1 MSTEPE
7 YILENNFIAQLTGL
21 GYQLTYV
28 NNVGLLKDNLR
39 VELERLND
47 CKLSDSE
54 WYKVQTQL
62 TKGSKSID
70 RARLLREQLII
81 ERDGQPALRLK
92 LADQRNWE
100 NNSFQVL
107 NQFQKE
113 NGNIKNRY
121 DVTILM
127 NGLPVVQIE
136 LKRRGVE
143 IKEAF
148 QQVQRYQRDTYH
160 AGEGYFQFI
169 QMFVI
174 SNGVNTE
181 YFANNSTLNKLFS
194 FNWTDED
201 NNAINQLTDF
211 TQTFL
216 NREHLHKM
224 IFRYTVLTTENVA
237 MMLRP
242 YQCYAVEGILKT
254 VRKVLAMD
262 IYGTPLGLERR
273 SQALRRAR
281 F

>member
-1 MSTEPE
+1 M
-7 YILENNFIAQLTGL
+7 
-21 GYQLTYV
+21 

-39 VELERLND
+39 LELERLND

-136 LKRRGVE
+136 LKRRG
-143 IKEAF
+143 
-148 QQVQRYQRDTYH
+148 
-160 AGEGYFQFI
+160 
-169 QMFVI
+169 
-174 SNGVNTE
+174 
-181 YFANNSTLNKLFS
+181 
-194 FNWTDED
+194 
-201 NNAINQLTDF
+201 
-211 TQTFL
+211 
-216 NREHLHKM
+216 
-224 IFRYTVLTTENVA
+224 
-237 MMLRP
+237 
-242 YQCYAVEGILKT
+242 
-254 VRKVLAMD
+254 
-262 IYGTPLGLERR
+262 
-273 SQALRRAR
+273 
-281 F
+281 

>member
-1 MSTEPE
+1 MSTQTE
-7 YILENNFIAQLTGL
+7 YILENNFIAKLTEL

-28 NNVGLLKDNLR
+28 NNVELLKDNLR
-39 VELERLND
+39 AELERLND

-54 WYKVQTQL
+54 WYKVQTKL
-62 TKGSKSID
+62 TKGKSID

-92 LADQRNWE
+92 LTDQRNWD

-160 AGEGYFQFI
+160 AG
-169 QMFVI
+169 
-174 SNGVNTE
+174 
-181 YFANNSTLNKLFS
+181 
-194 FNWTDED
+194 
-201 NNAINQLTDF
+201 
-211 TQTFL
+211 
-216 NREHLHKM
+216 
-224 IFRYTVLTTENVA
+224 
-237 MMLRP
+237 
-242 YQCYAVEGILKT
+242 
-254 VRKVLAMD
+254 
-262 IYGTPLGLERR
+262 
-273 SQALRRAR
+273 
-281 F
+281 

>member
-28 NNVGLLKDNLR
+28 NNVELLKDNLR
-39 VELERLND
+39 AELERLND

-92 LADQRNWE
+92 LADQRNWK

-194 FNWTDED
+194 FN
-201 NNAINQLTDF
+201 
-211 TQTFL
+211 
-216 NREHLHKM
+216 
-224 IFRYTVLTTENVA
+224 
-237 MMLRP
+237 
-242 YQCYAVEGILKT
+242 
-254 VRKVLAMD
+254 
-262 IYGTPLGLERR
+262 
-273 SQALRRAR
+273 
-281 F
+281 

>member
-39 VELERLND
+39 LELERLND

-92 LADQRNWE
+92 LADQRNWQ

-127 NGLPVVQIE
+127 NGLPVVHDHSDSA
-136 LKRRGVE
+136 VP
-143 IKEAF
+143 
-148 QQVQRYQRDTYH
+148 
-160 AGEGYFQFI
+160 
-169 QMFVI
+169 
-174 SNGVNTE
+174 N
-181 YFANNSTLNKLFS
+181 LNPITAKPSKNPSRLFGPPRV
-194 FNWTDED
+194 
-201 NNAINQLTDF
+201 
-211 TQTFL
+211 FL
-216 NREHLHKM
+216 SMR
-224 IFRYTVLTTENVA
+224 
-237 MMLRP
+237 
-242 YQCYAVEGILKT
+242 
-254 VRKVLAMD
+254 
-262 IYGTPLGLERR
+262 
-273 SQALRRAR
+273 
-281 F
+281 